1 MKKPTP
7 NSQKDLALMSRI
19 AADDKTAM
27 RDLYEAY
34 SPNLTNFVKNWLYDP
49 TQAADLVHETMLE
62 VWRNAKRFEGRSSLK
77 SWIFSIARNKSID
90 TNRRGARVTYT
101 DEVPETIDGE
111 TSQEDFVLGVQNAK
125 YLMAAMKELSDSHR
139 RVLHLAFFEDMKY
152 EDIAVIEDCPVGTVK
167 TRILH
172 AKKKLLYIIKKQPN
186 FEPFQQ

>member
-1 MKKPTP
+1 MSKPIQ

-101 DEVPETIDGE
+101 DEVPENIDSE

>member
-34 SPNLTNFVKNWLYDP
+34 SPNLSNFVKNWLYDP

>member
-1 MKKPTP
+1 MSKPTP

-62 VWRNAKRFEGRSSLK
+62 VWRNAGRFEGRSSLK

-101 DEVPETIDGE
+101 DEVPETIDSE

>member
-101 DEVPETIDGE
+101 DEVPENIDSE

>member
-172 AKKKLLYIIKKQPN
+172 AKKKLLYIIKKQSN

>member
-1 MKKPTP
+1 MNKPIR

-19 AADDKTAM
+19 AAGDKSAM
-27 RDLYEAY
+27 RGLYETY
-34 SPNLTNFVKNWLYDP
+34 SLNLTNFVKNWLYDP

-62 VWRNAKRFEGRSSLK
+62 VWRNAGRFEGRSSLK

-101 DEVPETIDGE
+101 DEIPENIDE
-111 TSQEDFVLGVQNAK
+111 KTSQEDFVLGVQNAK
-125 YLMAAMKELSDSHR
+125 YLSAAMKQLSESHR

-152 EDIAVIEDCPVGTVK
+152 EDIAVIEGCPVGTVK

-186 FEPFQQ
+186 FEPFRQ